1 MPIFECS
8 RCNEMT
14 YSSAADAA
22 GACARCGSER
32 HRLLTGSFG
41 EARGSARE
49 LGGADHATLVYDDPS
64 QIAPFC
70 CRFLTEGVDAGE
82 HVVAG
87 LQQDVRA
94 RVTALLAPD
103 VELAIDWREPSE
115 LYGDFDAERVAE
127 TYEAMIAGEER
138 PTRLLAGVDRRCVEG
153 VTAED
158 LDRYEAAAHRII
170 TGHGATVVCLY
181 DMRVLPEEF
190 LAISA
195 RRHTLSVQDG
205 AVRRNERFEYEP
217 A

>member
-14 YSSAADAA
+14 YSSAVDAA
-22 GACARCGSER
+22 GECARCGSDR
-32 HRLLTGSFG
+32 HRVLTGSFG
-41 EARGSARE
+41 EAKESTRDLA
-49 LGGADHATLVYDDPS
+49 GADHATLVYDDPN
-64 QIAPFC
+64 QVAPFC

-87 LQQDVRA
+87 LQQDLRA
-94 RVTALLAPD
+94 AVAALLAPD
-103 VELAIDWREPSE
+103 VEVVIEWREPSD
-115 LYGDFDAERVAE
+115 LYADFDGERVA
-127 TYEAMIAGEER
+127 TMYDAMIAGEPR
-138 PTRLLAGVDRRCVEG
+138 PTRILAGLDRGSAEG

-158 LDRYEAAAHRII
+158 FDRYEAVAHGII

-181 DMRVLPEEF
+181 DMRVLPDEF
-190 LAISA
+190 LAVSA

-205 AVRRNERFEYEP
+205 AVHRNERFEYEP